1 LGLGLGLGT
10 RDSGLERA
18 DRYFQRRCSPQS
30 PAPSPKVIIQV
41 VMYTR
46 RCMVFGLLA
55 AALLR
60 AQDAQQNSQPSLQVV
75 GAVKQPLTLTA
86 DDLAK
91 MPRATVHTT
100 NSGMETVYEGVWL
113 HEVLKR
119 AGVPQ
124 GSELR
129 GKALAGYVLA
139 EAQDG
144 YQVLFSL
151 AELDPA
157 FIDNEI
163 LLADTAN
170 GKPLFGAQG
179 RFRLVVPKDK
189 PGARSIRMLTKL
201 EVVQLRK

>member
-1 LGLGLGLGT
+1 M
-10 RDSGLERA
+10 
-18 DRYFQRRCSPQS
+18 YKRRLIL
-30 PAPSPKVIIQV
+30 A
-41 VMYTR
+41 
-46 RCMVFGLLA
+46 LLS
-55 AALLR
+55 AALLP
-60 AQDAQQNSQPSLQVV
+60 AQDTPTLQIT

-86 DDLAK
+86 DDMAK
-91 MPRATVHTT
+91 MPRATLKTT
-100 NSGMETVYEGVWL
+100 NNGMETAYEGVWL
-113 HEVLKR
+113 HEILKR

-189 PGARSIRMLTKL
+189 PGARSVRMLTKL

>member
-1 LGLGLGLGT
+1 VLL
-10 RDSGLERA
+10 
-18 DRYFQRRCSPQS
+18 PQES
-30 PAPSPKVIIQV
+30 VPAVQVI
-41 VMYTR
+41 
-46 RCMVFGLLA
+46 
-55 AALLR
+55 
-60 AQDAQQNSQPSLQVV
+60 
-75 GAVKQPLTLTA
+75 GAVQHPLQLTA

-91 MPRATVHTT
+91 MPRSTVKTAS
-100 NSGMETVYEGVWL
+100 SGMETVYEGVWL

-124 GSELR
+124 GTALR
-129 GKALAGYVLA
+129 GKALASYVLA

-144 YQVLFSL
+144 YQVVFSL

-170 GKPLFGAQG
+170 GKPLFGEQG
-179 RFRLVVPKDK
+179 RFRLVAGKDK
-189 PGARSIRMLTKL
+189 PGARSVRMLTKL

>member
-1 LGLGLGLGT
+1 
-10 RDSGLERA
+10 
-18 DRYFQRRCSPQS
+18 
-30 PAPSPKVIIQV
+30 
-41 VMYTR
+41 MYTR
-46 RCMVFGLLA
+46 RFLFVGILATGFLA
-55 AALLR
+55 A
-60 AQDAQQNSQPSLQVV
+60 QESQLSVQIT
-75 GAVKQPLTLTA
+75 GAVKQALTLTA

-91 MPRATVHTT
+91 MPRATVRTM
-100 NSGMETVYEGVWL
+100 NNGMETVYEGVWL
-113 HEVLKR
+113 YEVLKK

-144 YQVLFSL
+144 YQVVFSL
-151 AELDPA
+151 GELDPA

-189 PGARSIRMLTKL
+189 PGTRSVRMLTKL

>member
-1 LGLGLGLGT
+1 
-10 RDSGLERA
+10 
-18 DRYFQRRCSPQS
+18 
-30 PAPSPKVIIQV
+30 
-41 VMYTR
+41 MYTR
-46 RCMVFGLLA
+46 RWLVLGFLGAGLLF
-55 AALLR
+55 
-60 AQDAQQNSQPSLQVV
+60 SQEAPQTLQIT
-75 GAVKQPLTLTA
+75 GAVKQPRTLSA

-91 MPRATVHTT
+91 MPRATVRTT
-100 NSGMETVYEGVWL
+100 SNGMETVYEGVWL

-129 GKALAGYVLA
+129 GKALASYVLA

-144 YQVLFSL
+144 YQVVFSL
-151 AELDPA
+151 GELDPA

-189 PGARSIRMLTKL
+189 PGARSVRMLTKL
-201 EVVQLRK
+201 EVVQVRK